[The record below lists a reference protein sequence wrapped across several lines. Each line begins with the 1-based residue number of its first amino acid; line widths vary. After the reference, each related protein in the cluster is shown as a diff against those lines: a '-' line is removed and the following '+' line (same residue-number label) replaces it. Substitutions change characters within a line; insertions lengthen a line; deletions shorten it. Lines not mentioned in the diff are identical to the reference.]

1 MIRALLVLTPEISS
15 ILAVWRTT
23 RLSPLIGCL
32 GALGLLLMI
41 VSLLPPLYLV
51 HTYLQFTFFYLVIVE
66 ALLRGVADGQDILTL
81 SLGGPD
87 GWTESS
93 SSVVASRI
101 AASGKVVTIA
111 AGNDVRPFSESF
123 CKLDRLLML
132 MVKGATGSWY
142 SSSPGNGV
150 DVISVSSVDK

>member
-1 MIRALLVLTPEISS
+1 MIRESLVLTPEISS
-15 ILAVWRTT
+15 ILVAWRTT
-23 RLSPLIGCL
+23 RLFLLIGCS
-32 GALGLLLMI
+32 GALGVLLMI
-41 VSLLPPLYLV
+41 VSRLSSLLLI
-51 HTYLQFTFFYLVIVE
+51 HTYLQFTFFYYLVIVE

-111 AGNDVRPFSESF
+111 AGNDVRPLSESF
-123 CKLDRLLML
+123 
-132 MVKGATGSWY
+132 TSWIDY
-142 SSSPGNGV
+142 
-150 DVISVSSVDK
+150 

>member
-1 MIRALLVLTPEISS
+1 MIRVLLVLTPEISL
-15 ILAVWRTT
+15 ILVVWPTT
-23 RLSPLIGCL
+23 RLSRFIGCL

-41 VSLLPPLYLV
+41 VSLLPSLYLI
-51 HTYLQFTFFYLVIVE
+51 HIYLQFTFFYLVIVE

-111 AGNDVRPFSESF
+111 AGNDVRPVSESF
-123 CKLDRLLML
+123 
-132 MVKGATGSWY
+132 ASWIDY
-142 SSSPGNGV
+142 
-150 DVISVSSVDK
+150 